1 MKKTLAAVAALA
13 ALGLAFAAPADAA
26 TKSKSK
32 ATADTCASYAKQLE
46 DAIGTHGSSPKLAD
60 AQKAKSDGDAACS
73 GSKFAAGVKDYKKG
87 LKDLG
92 VKPVRK

>member
-13 ALGLAFAAPADAA
+13 ALGLALAAPADA
-26 TKSKSK
+26 KSKAPK

-73 GSKFAAGVKDYKKG
+73 GGKFATGVKDYKKG
-87 LKDLG
+87 LNDLG

>member
-1 MKKTLAAVAALA
+1 MKKTLAAVAAFA
-13 ALGLAFAAPADAA
+13 ALGLALAAPADAA

-32 ATADTCASYAKQLE
+32 ATADTCASYSKQLD
-46 DAIGTHGSSPKLAD
+46 DAISTHASSPKLAA
-60 AQKAKSDGDAACS
+60 AQKAKSDGDAAC
-73 GSKFAAGVKDYKKG
+73 GANKYAAGVKDYKKG

>member
-13 ALGLAFAAPADAA
+13 AFGLALAAPADA
-26 TKSKSK
+26 KSPK

-73 GSKFAAGVKDYKKG
+73 GGKFSTGVKDYKKG

>member
-13 ALGLAFAAPADAA
+13 ALGLALAAPADA
-26 TKSKSK
+26 KSKAPK

-73 GSKFAAGVKDYKKG
+73 GGKFATGVKDYKKG

>member
-13 ALGLAFAAPADAA
+13 ALGLAFAAPADA
-26 TKSKSK
+26 KSKAPK

-46 DAIGTHGSSPKLAD
+46 DAIGIHGSSPKLAD

-73 GSKFAAGVKDYKKG
+73 GGKYAAGVKDYKKG